1 MRGNSPCSEGWGPG
15 AHPGAETIRGM
26 QVQRASSILVRVLH
40 VLLATVVLVATLLPL
55 DAGAWGQKGHHLI
68 ASLAES
74 QLTPKARLEVAR
86 LLSLEP
92 GATLISIS
100 TWADEHRS
108 PATAAWHYVNFPR
121 SSCAYDAVRD
131 CPGGQCVVGAIER
144 QLDILKSA
152 TNDES
157 RLLALKYLVH
167 LVGDVHQPLHAGF
180 GDDRGGNS
188 YQLQAFGRGTN
199 LHALWDTGL
208 LASRGEDVPAA
219 LARLS
224 LMPVDDAARRSSM
237 ASAAE
242 ESCHIVSGPGF
253 YPGRALPEDYVA
265 RYAPIMDRQILLAGG
280 RLAELLNQ
288 ALR

>member
-1 MRGNSPCSEGWGPG
+1 MS
-15 AHPGAETIRGM
+15 
-26 QVQRASSILVRVLH
+26 VRVLH
-40 VLLATVVLVATLLPL
+40 VMLCTAILVATMFPRG
-55 DAGAWGQKGHHLI
+55 ASAWGQQGHHLV
-68 ASLAES
+68 AGLAQS

-86 LLSLEP
+86 LLALEP
-92 GATLISIS
+92 GATLMSIS

-121 SSCAYDAVRD
+121 SSCAYDAARD

-144 QLDILKSA
+144 QFDILKSA
-152 TNDES
+152 THDES
-157 RLLALKYLVH
+157 RLLALKYLAH

-208 LASRGEDVPAA
+208 LSHRGDDLPAA

-224 LMPVDDAARRSSM
+224 RMPLDDAVRRSAA

-242 ESCHIVSGPGF
+242 ESCRIVSAPDF
-253 YPGRALPEDYVA
+253 YPGRAITDEYIA
-265 RYAPIMDRQILLAGG
+265 RYMPVMDRQLVLAGA
-280 RLAELLNQ
+280 RLAELLNR

>member
-1 MRGNSPCSEGWGPG
+1 M
-15 AHPGAETIRGM
+15 
-26 QVQRASSILVRVLH
+26 LH
-40 VLLATVVLVATLLPL
+40 VLLSVVVLVATLLPWE
-55 DAGAWGQKGHHLI
+55 ASAWGRQGHHLI
-68 ASLAES
+68 ASLAEA
-74 QLTPKARLEVAR
+74 QLTPKARLELAR
-86 LLSLEP
+86 LLALEP
-92 GATLISIS
+92 GATLVSIS

-131 CPGGQCVVGAIER
+131 CPGGQCVVGAIEQ

-208 LASRGEDVPAA
+208 LANRGENVPAA

-224 LMPVDDAARRSSM
+224 QISVDDAARRSSV
-237 ASAAE
+237 ANAAE
-242 ESCHIVSGPGF
+242 ESCQIVSGPDF
-253 YPGRALPEDYVA
+253 YPGRALTDDYVA
-265 RYAPIMDRQILLAGG
+265 RNTPVMDRQIVLAEAK
-280 RLAELLNQ
+280 LAELINR